1 MNIMQ
6 ANKENCL
13 QEEFSYYNLISIYS
27 FHILGIHKLL
37 NDHTKVI
44 KLFHKS
50 IVTCRQKT

>member
-27 FHILGIHKLL
+27 FHNLDIHKLL
-37 NDHTKVI
+37 NDHTKAI

-50 IVTCRQKT
+50 IVTCRHKT